1 MTNNFNYTPNK
12 TKENTE
18 ATDFDLSLNQNNQTN
33 LHHHT
38 SNDYAEKKM
47 NNRNNY
53 SNSRSRLGQNKSNL
67 TNGNNYSNHQHARNN
82 SMRLKNNYSRVK
94 TLEETLDEDV
104 IANKFNE
111 NNENQKLLDVRLLK
125 RMNLQEL
132 IKFAENYD
140 FYTEEN
146 LKKHEFISAFLT
158 HVSNIPNV
166 CAFGSG
172 VLEILPDGFGF
183 LRGSKN
189 AYLAELDDIYVSA
202 NQINKFRLRE
212 GDIVTGS
219 IKIPKEDNNL
229 NQVNANLNK
238 KNTKEDRRHL
248 ALLQIMEINCLN
260 PEEDKIKYRPDFD
273 DLIALFPHE
282 KFNLE
287 IPYDKDSNLSNR
299 FLDIIAPIGKGQR
312 ALIVAPP
319 KTGKTTLMKNIAH
332 GIVLNHPEV
341 HLIILLIDE
350 RPEEVTDMQRSVDA
364 EVLSS
369 TFDEHPTRHI
379 QLAEMTIE
387 KAKRLVETG
396 KDVVILL
403 DSITRLARAYNTTV
417 PSSGKVLTGGVEANA
432 LQKPKRFFGAAR
444 KVEDKGSL
452 TIIATALIDTGSKM
466 DEVIFE
472 EFKSTGNC
480 DIYLDRSLAQRN
492 EFPAIDIMKSGT
504 RKADRLMDENNWQR
518 NMIIRNFI
526 LKIGDAHSFLK
537 EKLSK
542 TKNNQE
548 FYNSA
553 NQ

>member
-1 MTNNFNYTPNK
+1 MPNIHNFPYQNKIRDESEISNSKNFDDHQKTDKYRRVSSNRNSSRNNDNTGRSSFRNEMTNRNCDWINHNSPSY
-12 TKENTE
+12 ENSVN
-18 ATDFDLSLNQNNQTN
+18 ASARKHASQDSLNS
-33 LHHHT
+33 L
-38 SNDYAEKKM
+38 DA
-47 NNRNNY
+47 
-53 SNSRSRLGQNKSNL
+53 
-67 TNGNNYSNHQHARNN
+67 
-82 SMRLKNNYSRVK
+82 
-94 TLEETLDEDV
+94 TLEEG
-104 IANKFNE
+104 
-111 NNENQKLLDVRLLK
+111 QRLLDVRLLK

-132 IKFAENYD
+132 TRFGESYGFQITQENP
-140 FYTEEN
+140 
-146 LKKHEFISAFLT
+146 KKHEFISAFLM

-183 LRGSKN
+183 LRGQRN
-189 AYLAELDDIYVSA
+189 AYSAELDDIYVSA
-202 NQINKFRLRE
+202 NQINKFRLRQ

-219 IKIPKEDNNL
+219 IKIPKDDVSSIGNI
-229 NQVNANLNK
+229 NK
-238 KNTKEDRRHL
+238 KSTKEDRRHL
-248 ALLQIMEINCLN
+248 ALFQVMEINFLEPDN
-260 PEEDKIKYRPDFD
+260 DKIRYRPDFD
-273 DLIALFPHE
+273 DLTALFPHE

-287 IPYDKDSNLSNR
+287 IPYDKEGNISNR

-332 GIVLNHPEV
+332 GIVANHPEV

-364 EVLSS
+364 EVISS
-369 TFDEHPTRHI
+369 TFDEHQTRHI

-403 DSITRLARAYNTTV
+403 DSLTRLARAYNTVV

-432 LQKPKRFFGAAR
+432 LHKPKRFFGSAR

-480 DIYLDRSLAQRN
+480 DIYLDRGLAQRN

-504 RKADRLMDENNWQR
+504 RKADRLMSDDMWQR
-518 NMIIRNFI
+518 NVIVKNFV

-537 EKLSK
+537 EKISK

-553 NQ
+553 NS

>member
-1 MTNNFNYTPNK
+1 MPNTFNSSYQSSENIRNGMRSSEPNNFGPNK
-12 TKENTE
+12 RSSFRTRKYTQNSSMESNG
-18 ATDFDLSLNQNNQTN
+18 LSSSIER
-33 LHHHT
+33 HI
-38 SNDYAEKKM
+38 Y
-47 NNRNNY
+47 Y
-53 SNSRSRLGQNKSNL
+53 PNSDDNK
-67 TNGNNYSNHQHARNN
+67 T
-82 SMRLKNNYSRVK
+82 M
-94 TLEETLDEDV
+94 D
-104 IANKFNE
+104 
-111 NNENQKLLDVRLLK
+111 NQKLLDVRLLK

-132 IKFAENYD
+132 IKFGETYD
-140 FYTEEN
+140 FQMTHEN
-146 LKKHEFISAFLT
+146 PKKHEFISSFLV
-158 HVSNIPNV
+158 HISNIPNV

-172 VLEILPDGFGF
+172 VLEILADGFGF
-183 LRGSKN
+183 LRSQRN
-189 AYLAELDDIYVSA
+189 AYSAELDDIYVSA
-202 NQINKFRLRE
+202 NQINKFRLRQ

-219 IKIPKEDNNL
+219 IKIPKDEPIL
-229 NQVNANLNK
+229 NNK
-238 KNTKEDRRHL
+238 KNIKDDRKHL
-248 ALLQIMEINCLN
+248 ALLQVMEVNFSA
-260 PEEDKIKYRPDFD
+260 PETDAIRYRPEFD

-287 IPYDKDSNLSNR
+287 IPNDKEGNVSNR

-319 KTGKTTLMKNIAH
+319 KTGKTNLMKNIAH
-332 GIVLNHPEV
+332 GIVANHPEV
-341 HLIILLIDE
+341 YLIILLIDE

-364 EVLSS
+364 EVVSS

-403 DSITRLARAYNTTV
+403 DSITRLARAYNTVV

-444 KVEDKGSL
+444 KVEDSGSL

-480 DIYLDRSLAQRN
+480 DIYLDRGLAQRN
-492 EFPAIDIMKSGT
+492 EFPSIDIMKSGT
-504 RKADRLMDENNWQR
+504 RKADRLMSEDIWQR
-518 NMIIRNFI
+518 NIVVRNFV
-526 LKIGDAHSFLK
+526 LKIGDAHSFLR
-537 EKLSK
+537 EKISK
-542 TKNNQE
+542 TATNQE

-553 NQ
+553 SG